1 MTNKI
6 KETFYKEIP
15 LSINPALCKAITK
28 YVNAYEVRRNNAA
41 AFNTPILGVDLG
53 TFTTADRDNFFQLVD
68 GDFDVIYK
76 AIESHIR
83 TGEVFG
89 VSTRE
94 LDKQT
99 IKDVERLKKEAILQ
113 GVSMSDIR
121 KSIGGISSIN
131 TSYKVASDPFNI
143 FITYLI
149 HCIYNCNTS
158 ENIRIEACKSSL
170 MLLQYKF
177 FTSMVNHRFKY
188 KADEGMM
195 SAYFENLSFK
205 NAIKRYGT
213 WRNLLSARADELLS
227 DKSIH
232 LDTIKNYAPDS
243 SVLYLITD
251 VQSRLRQQ
259 LNIFTEG
266 YFNFKKTED
275 AYGNYS
281 NIGSDA
287 DGEKIIQGNTECL
300 DTVIS
305 AVYNDVQSVTRF
317 LDDKNIKICTGLFST
332 ISAMQFRSLL
342 IKFSDY
348 ISTKTRHN
356 ELDDIKK
363 YQGNEVYVG
372 SRILIEKVI
381 ENTIRYCKL
390 NNVNMSR
397 PTDILKATKDVFS
410 ASRVSDEGICKVRN
424 SVDKFVLESKISSRT
439 STNASLRI
447 ALIIYLIIDAF
458 KYMH

>member
-1 MTNKI
+1 MNKYKLTN
-6 KETFYKEIP
+6 ET
-15 LSINPALCKAITK
+15 ITVGK
-28 YVNAYEVRRNNAA
+28 NI
-41 AFNTPILGVDLG
+41 IL
-53 TFTTADRDNFFQLVD
+53 
-68 GDFDVIYK
+68 Y
-76 AIESHIR
+76 
-83 TGEVFG
+83 
-89 VSTRE
+89 
-94 LDKQT
+94 
-99 IKDVERLKKEAILQ
+99 
-113 GVSMSDIR
+113 
-121 KSIGGISSIN
+121 
-131 TSYKVASDPFNI
+131 
-143 FITYLI
+143 
-149 HCIYNCNTS
+149 
-158 ENIRIEACKSSL
+158 RIEACKSSL

-188 KADEGMM
+188 TADEGMM

-232 LDTIKNYAPDS
+232 LDTIKNYTPDS

-281 NIGSDA
+281 NIGSDV